1 MNNYY
6 NVILNLNY
14 QSERKSYGDFESF
27 KTAKDIFFKILNE
40 VINFNANHYKE
51 IDPGEYLE
59 LRAVLQDDLFN
70 DIETI
75 ELIHVNTYI
84 LTKDAFY
91 LNDIKDLERQSLK
104 DILTRK
110 KGSLSNNQRQLIK
123 LLLDDKNKAKED
135 RTYIDLKIN
144 NGGNSYE

>member
-70 DIETI
+70 DTETI

-110 KGSLSNNQRQLIK
+110 KGSLSDNQRQLIK
-123 LLLDDKNKAKED
+123 LLLDDKSEAKEV
-135 RTYIDLKIN
+135 
-144 NGGNSYE
+144 

>member
-123 LLLDDKNKAKED
+123 LLLDDKSEAKEA
-135 RTYIDLKIN
+135 
-144 NGGNSYE
+144 

>member
-51 IDPGEYLE
+51 LDPGEYLE

-110 KGSLSNNQRQLIK
+110 RCSLSDNQRQLIK
-123 LLLDDKNKAKED
+123 LLLDDKNEAKEA
-135 RTYIDLKIN
+135 
-144 NGGNSYE
+144 